1 MLHHV
6 EDLDRVMAK
15 YIIKF
20 APISRHL
27 MQEKGK
33 SRDKKRE
40 EEKLAA
46 CENRRKIARLIFRS
60 LGRAPLTED
69 F

>member
-1 MLHHV
+1 
-6 EDLDRVMAK
+6 
-15 YIIKF
+15 
-20 APISRHL
+20 